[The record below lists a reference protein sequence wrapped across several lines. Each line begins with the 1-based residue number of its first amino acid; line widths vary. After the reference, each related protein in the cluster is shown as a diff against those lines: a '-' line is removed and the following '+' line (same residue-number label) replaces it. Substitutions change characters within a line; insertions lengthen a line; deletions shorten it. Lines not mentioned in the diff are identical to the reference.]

1 VAVDRRILLL
11 SVKPRFA
18 DAILART
25 KTVEVRR
32 RAIRARAGTRV
43 VLYASAPVKAV
54 VGTAWLDRIAVRDA
68 GGTWR
73 QHAAALGLKRHELV
87 AYLGGQQAHLL
98 FLRGASRLE
107 KPLSLTRLRRRAKFR
122 PPQSFRY
129 VSSNDPLRLRA
140 LGPTVVGGAR
150 RSN

>member
-1 VAVDRRILLL
+1 VAVDRRTLLL
-11 SVKPRFA
+11 SVRPRFA
-18 DAILART
+18 DAILAKT

-54 VGTAWLDRIAVRDA
+54 VGTAWIDRTAVQDA

-73 QHAAALGLKRHELV
+73 RHAAALGLERHELE
-87 AYLGGQQAHLL
+87 AYLGGQRAHLL

-107 KPLSLTRLRRRAKFR
+107 KPLSLARLRRRVQFR

-129 VSSNDPLRLRA
+129 VSPRDPMRVRA
-140 LGPTVVGGAR
+140 LAGGAAR
-150 RSN
+150 RARARN